1 MTSAPTPRRTFVT
14 LLALGLLLR
23 LAAALYMG
31 DKVVPL
37 PGIWDQLSYDR
48 LAWRVATGHG
58 FSFAEA
64 GWPFTRAE
72 APTAHWSFLYTGY
85 MSAVYA
91 ALGHHPLAARL
102 IQALVAAV
110 LGPWLAWRLGNRLFG
125 PAAGRAAAVAS
136 SLYPYFI
143 YYSAALMTEMLTIF
157 AILALLERALAM
169 VEQPDDARVAGQDQG
184 GRHQAAGF
192 QAFRPW
198 AIWGIII
205 GLAALVRQVA
215 LLPVPLVAL
224 WLLWRR
230 PQRATVLGLTV
241 AASVA
246 LALILPFTAR
256 NYRAFHR
263 FVLLNTN
270 AGFAF
275 YWANHPVHGTDFQS
289 LLPADGPSYQDL
301 VPPDLRLLD
310 EAALN
315 DALMAR
321 GWGFVAADPWRYLRL
336 SLSRV
341 RDYFMFW
348 PSPDSGRLSNLTR
361 VLSFGLALPF
371 MLYGLWR
378 SRRDWRRCLPVYIY
392 TGTYIMLHLL
402 SWALVR
408 YRLPVDGVL
417 LVFAGLGGQTLLQR
431 FRGPARPNRP
441 AAAAHAP

>member
-1 MTSAPTPRRTFVT
+1 
-14 LLALGLLLR
+14 
-23 LAAALYMG
+23 
-31 DKVVPL
+31 
-37 PGIWDQLSYDR
+37 
-48 LAWRVATGHG
+48 
-58 FSFAEA
+58 
-64 GWPFTRAE
+64 
-72 APTAHWSFLYTGY
+72 
-85 MSAVYA
+85 
-91 ALGHHPLAARL
+91 
-102 IQALVAAV
+102 
-110 LGPWLAWRLGNRLFG
+110 
-125 PAAGRAAAVAS
+125 
-136 SLYPYFI
+136 
-143 YYSAALMTEMLTIF
+143 
-157 AILALLERALAM
+157 
-169 VEQPDDARVAGQDQG
+169 
-184 GRHQAAGF
+184 
-192 QAFRPW
+192 
-198 AIWGIII
+198 
-205 GLAALVRQVA
+205 
-215 LLPVPLVAL
+215 
-224 WLLWRR
+224 
-230 PQRATVLGLTV
+230 
-241 AASVA
+241 

-275 YWANHPVHGTDFQS
+275 YWANHPVHGTDFQA

-301 VPPDLRLLD
+301 VPPELRLLD